1 MRFFLFFTLLIV
13 INFNT
18 VAETD
23 LNGNNITLSE
33 AQRKSYGI
41 TTNSLLPATEV
52 LGSRYPA
59 EVVVPNSQLHV
70 IGALQGGLIET
81 LVVAEGE
88 HVKQGQILAR
98 IQSPGLLELQRDLL
112 QTLTQLNLAR
122 STLKRDE
129 QLLNEGIIPK
139 RRFLESESAWREL
152 VTQKEQQEATLQFS
166 GMDRAA
172 ITALEKTRK
181 LNSSMTLTAPFDGVL
196 LEQMAIPGQK
206 LEPADPVFQ
215 LGKLSPL
222 WLEIHVP
229 VSVVNSV
236 VLGDTIAIPEL
247 DITGEIITIG
257 RKVHAADQGTLIRA
271 IVRDNIE
278 QLRPGQFVQARLVL
292 NSNEQQRYLIPR
304 KGIVRINHK
313 AMIFYETEQGYTA
326 INVHIVGSHEE
337 QLIITL
343 PQVITSPVVTSGA
356 VSLKAILIGAGGEG

>member
-1 MRFFLFFTLLIV
+1 MRLFLFITLQIV
-13 INFNT
+13 ISFNT
-18 VAETD
+18 VAEND
-23 LNGNNITLSE
+23 LNGNSITLSE

-41 TTNSLLPATEV
+41 TTESLLPATEV

-70 IGALQGGLIET
+70 IGAMQGGLIEA
-81 LVVAEGE
+81 LMVAEGE

-139 RRFLESESAWREL
+139 RRFLESQSAWQEL

-166 GMDRAA
+166 GMDGAA
-172 ITALEKTRK
+172 ITALEKNRK
-181 LNSSMTLTAPFDGVL
+181 LSSNMTLTAPFDGVL

-206 LEPADPVFQ
+206 LEAADPVFQ

-229 VSVVNSV
+229 VSIVNGVVI
-236 VLGDTIAIPEL
+236 GDTISVPEL
-247 DITGEIITIG
+247 DVVGEIITIG
-257 RKVHAADQGTLIRA
+257 RKVHAADQGTLVRA
-271 IVRDNIE
+271 IVRENIE

-292 NSNEQQRYLIPR
+292 NSDEQQRYLISR
-304 KGIVRINHK
+304 KSIVRINHK
-313 AMIFYETEQGYTA
+313 AMIFNETEEGYTA
-326 INVHIVGSHEE
+326 INVHIVGSYEE

-343 PQVITSPVVTSGA
+343 PQVITSPVVTTGA

>member
-1 MRFFLFFTLLIV
+1 MRLFLFLTLQIV

-18 VAETD
+18 VAETE
-23 LNGNNITLSE
+23 LNGNRIMLSE
-33 AQRKSYGI
+33 AQKKSYGI
-41 TTNSLLPATEV
+41 TTETLLPATEV

-70 IGALQGGLIET
+70 IGALQGGLIEA
-81 LVVAEGE
+81 LMVAEGE
-88 HVKQGQILAR
+88 HVKQGQILAI

-139 RRFLESESAWREL
+139 RRFLESQSAWQEL

-166 GMDRAA
+166 GMDSAA
-172 ITALEKTRK
+172 ITALEKNRK
-181 LNSSMTLTAPFDGVL
+181 LSSSMTLTAPFDGVL

-206 LEPADPVFQ
+206 LEAADPVFQ

-229 VSVVNSV
+229 VSIVNGVVM
-236 VLGDTIAIPEL
+236 GDTISVPEL
-247 DITGEIITIG
+247 DVVGEIITIG
-257 RKVHAADQGTLIRA
+257 RKVHAADQGTLVRA
-271 IVRDNIE
+271 IVKDNID

-292 NSNEQQRYLIPR
+292 NSNDQQRYLIPR
-304 KGIVRINHK
+304 KSIVRIDHK
-313 AMIFYETEQGYTA
+313 TMIFYETKEGFTA
-326 INVHIVGSHEE
+326 INVHLVGSYEE

-343 PQVITSPVVTSGA
+343 PQVIASPVVTSGA